1 MNGKSFKESKKQN
14 KEARK
19 QKRRDA
25 AAAAKGE
32 AEEEIENKP
41 LTGEEY
47 RTLSTFI
54 YSQDESEQ
62 AKMAKI
68 EAAAGETTTINIE
81 KNQTENFRLFQK
93 SCCDA
98 YNLLRHNSNKIINL
112 FLIMLSAGMP
122 ELQKKE
128 EIRKLQDKLNLKSS
142 DREAEKIFI
151 REIKEAM
158 TTFSRRIDNAAHNYK

>member
-1 MNGKSFKESKKQN
+1 M
-14 KEARK
+14 
-19 QKRRDA
+19 
-25 AAAAKGE
+25 
-32 AEEEIENKP
+32 
-41 LTGEEY
+41 LY
-47 RTLSTFI
+47 TFI

-62 AKMAKI
+62 ANMAKMDAKNG
-68 EAAAGETTTINIE
+68 EATTINIE

-93 SCCDA
+93 CCCDA

-158 TTFSRRIDNAAHNYK
+158 TTFSRRVDNVAHNYKQLKMDKKKRKALEKRNKDQLKTAEKALKEKKNNNNH

>member
-1 MNGKSFKESKKQN
+1 
-14 KEARK
+14 
-19 QKRRDA
+19 
-25 AAAAKGE
+25 
-32 AEEEIENKP
+32 
-41 LTGEEY
+41 
-47 RTLSTFI
+47 
-54 YSQDESEQ
+54 
-62 AKMAKI
+62 MAKI